1 MQSPTLIISLIVNI
15 GLIILVLSS
24 FYPRLIERYRNKKKL
39 RENKRVKEI
48 QGIVR
53 QYLKELQDDRD

>member
-1 MQSPTLIISLIVNI
+1 MQSPTLVISLIVNL

-39 RENKRVKEI
+39 QENKRVKEI

>member
-1 MQSPTLIISLIVNI
+1 MQSPTLTISLIVNF

-24 FYPRLIERYRNKKKL
+24 FYPRLIERYRNRKKL

>member
-1 MQSPTLIISLIVNI
+1 MQSPTLVISLIVNF

-24 FYPRLIERYRNKKKL
+24 FYPRLIERYRNRKKL

-53 QYLKELQDDRD
+53 QYLKELQNDRD

>member
-1 MQSPTLIISLIVNI
+1 MQSSTLVISLIINF
-15 GLIILVLSS
+15 GLIILVLSVL
-24 FYPRLIERYRNKKKL
+24 YPRLIERYRNRKKL

>member
-1 MQSPTLIISLIVNI
+1 MQSPTLVISLIVNV

-24 FYPRLIERYRNKKKL
+24 FYPRLIQRYRNKKKL
-39 RENKRVKEI
+39 QENKRVKEI

>member
-1 MQSPTLIISLIVNI
+1 MQSPTLTISLIVNF

-24 FYPRLIERYRNKKKL
+24 FYPRLIDWYRNRKKL

>member
-1 MQSPTLIISLIVNI
+1 MHSPTLVISLIVNF

-24 FYPRLIERYRNKKKL
+24 FYPRLIQRYRNKKKL
-39 RENKRVKEI
+39 QENKRVKEI

>member
-1 MQSPTLIISLIVNI
+1 MQSPTLVISLIVNF

-39 RENKRVKEI
+39 QERQRIKEI
-48 QGIVR
+48 HSIVR
-53 QYLKELQDDRD
+53 EYLKELQNDRD

>member
-24 FYPRLIERYRNKKKL
+24 FYPRLIERYRNRKKL

>member
-1 MQSPTLIISLIVNI
+1 MQSPTLVISLIVNF

-24 FYPRLIERYRNKKKL
+24 FYPRLIERYRNRKKL

>member
-1 MQSPTLIISLIVNI
+1 MQSPTLVISLIVNV

-39 RENKRVKEI
+39 QENKRVKEI

>member
-1 MQSPTLIISLIVNI
+1 MQSPTLVISLIVNF

-24 FYPRLIERYRNKKKL
+24 FYPRLIERYKNRKKL

>member
-1 MQSPTLIISLIVNI
+1 MQSPTLVISLIVNV

-24 FYPRLIERYRNKKKL
+24 FYPRLIQRYRNKKKL
-39 RENKRVKEI
+39 QETQRIKEI

-53 QYLKELQDDRD
+53 QYLKELQNDRD